1 MASAAVLFSGFS
13 IDRAFAVGRV
23 LRLGHARSVRP
34 FKAIAAMSEN
44 RVIGS
49 EGQIPWHLPDDF
61 KWFKQVTM
69 GQILVMGRKTYE
81 SIGRPLPGRQT
92 IVLSRRGFTADG
104 VLTVPD
110 VEALLQRVQ
119 EDPREV
125 FVAGGSEIYRLL
137 MPWCGELLLTRVR
150 RVVAGD
156 AFFPAFEDE
165 FRKVGVVLEHPEFVV
180 ERYERIEASKIP
192 SGMPRTALS

>member
-1 MASAAVLFSGFS
+1 
-13 IDRAFAVGRV
+13 
-23 LRLGHARSVRP
+23 VRP

-49 EGQIPWHLPDDF
+49 GGQIPWHLPDDF
-61 KWFKQVTM
+61 KWFKRVTM

-92 IVLSRRGFTADG
+92 IVLSRQGFAADG

-110 VEALLQRVQ
+110 LDSLRQRVQ

-125 FVAGGSEIYRLL
+125 FVAGGSEVF
-137 MPWCGELLLTRVR
+137 LTRVR
-150 RVVAGD
+150 RVVEGD
-156 AFFPAFEDE
+156 AFFPQFETE

-180 ERYERIEASKIP
+180 EHYERINVPTIPPGIPPTAS
-192 SGMPRTALS
+192 S

>member
-1 MASAAVLFSGFS
+1 
-13 IDRAFAVGRV
+13 
-23 LRLGHARSVRP
+23 
-34 FKAIAAMSEN
+34 MSEN

-49 EGQIPWHLPDDF
+49 GGRIPWHLPDDF

-92 IVLSRRGFTADG
+92 IVLSRQGFAADG

-110 VEALLQRVQ
+110 VDSLLHRVHD
-119 EDPREV
+119 DPREV

-137 MPWCGELLLTRVR
+137 LPWCGEVFLTRVR
-150 RVVAGD
+150 RVVDGD
-156 AFFPAFEDE
+156 AVFPPFESD
-165 FRKVGVVLEHPEFVV
+165 FHKVGVVLEHPDFVV
-180 ERYERIEASKIP
+180 ERYERIGPPTSP
-192 SGMPRTALS
+192 PVTPRTDLS

>member
-1 MASAAVLFSGFS
+1 
-13 IDRAFAVGRV
+13 
-23 LRLGHARSVRP
+23 
-34 FKAIAAMSEN
+34 MSEN

-49 EGQIPWHLPDDF
+49 GGRIPWHLPDDF

-92 IVLSRRGFTADG
+92 IVLSRHGFAADG

-110 VEALLQRVQ
+110 IDSLLRRVQ
-119 EDPREV
+119 DDPREV

-137 MPWCGELLLTRVR
+137 LPWCGEVFLTRVR
-150 RVVAGD
+150 RVVEGD
-156 AFFPAFEDE
+156 AVFPPFESD
-165 FRKVGVVLEHPEFVV
+165 FRMAGVVLEHPDFVV
-180 ERYERIEASKIP
+180 ERYERIDAVTNP
-192 SGMPRTALS
+192 PVMPRTALP